1 MLVVFLKIL
10 EAKIHI
16 ISQFSTG
23 KLAKVVLI
31 SNIYHGIQ
39 NDIKI
44 FMICLFMYM
53 FI

>member
-16 ISQFSTG
+16 TLQLSTG
-23 KLAKVVLI
+23 KLSKVVLI

-44 FMICLFMYM
+44 FIMCLFMYM